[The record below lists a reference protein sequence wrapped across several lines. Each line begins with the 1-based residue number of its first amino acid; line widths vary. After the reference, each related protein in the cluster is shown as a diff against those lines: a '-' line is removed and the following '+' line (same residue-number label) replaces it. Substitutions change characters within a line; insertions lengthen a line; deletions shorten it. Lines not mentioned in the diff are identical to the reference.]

1 MGIFT
6 PTGYS
11 KKYCLLHPWEV
22 AAHKMRDIHC
32 AWQRAVKGYCYR
44 DVWNIDYWFL
54 RTMPKMIDDLIKVHH
69 GYPGEMTDKEWV
81 ETLKKMSTAFKNANE
96 ETTEFINPYED
107 EYFENV
113 DFSFEDQKLI
123 CDVDEVLSDKYH
135 NEEQKKI
142 AFMQKS
148 LDEGMTLFHKHFRG
162 LWD

>member
-22 AAHKMRDIHC
+22 AAHKIRDIHC

-54 RTMPKMIDDLIKVHH
+54 QTMPKMIDDLIKVHH

-81 ETLKKMSTAFKNANE
+81 ETLKKMHLKTQMKKQPSSLILMRTNTLKMWILVLKTKN
-96 ETTEFINPYED
+96 
-107 EYFENV
+107 
-113 DFSFEDQKLI
+113 SFAMWMKFWLTNI
-123 CDVDEVLSDKYH
+123 ITRSKR
-135 NEEQKKI
+135 K
-142 AFMQKS
+142 
-148 LDEGMTLFHKHFRG
+148 
-162 LWD
+162 